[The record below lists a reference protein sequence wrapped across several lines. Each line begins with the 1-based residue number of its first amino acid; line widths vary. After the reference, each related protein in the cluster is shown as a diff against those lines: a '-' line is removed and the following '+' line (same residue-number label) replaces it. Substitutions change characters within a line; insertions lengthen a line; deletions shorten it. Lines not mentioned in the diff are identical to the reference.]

1 MPLMNKHIVVIDDTH
16 SILTFLRISL
26 EALGATFHG
35 AATAAGGIALC
46 EMVNPD
52 LVVLDLGLPDKEGF
66 NILPRIKH
74 LGKRKN
80 VQVIVLTVRKE
91 QGDVEQAAQLGADA
105 YVTKPFVMD
114 DLIAVIYDKL
124 NLPHEAHLSLIKG
137 GRKIDRLHS
146 EESRFVA
153 MADKV

>member
-1 MPLMNKHIVVIDDTH
+1 MPLLNKHIVVIDDTH

-46 EMVNPD
+46 EKVNPD

-74 LGKRKN
+74 IGKRKN
-80 VQVIVLTVRKE
+80 VQVVVLTVRKE
-91 QGDVEQAAQLGADA
+91 QDDIDMAAQLGANA

-114 DLIAVIYDKL
+114 DLVAVIYDKL
-124 NLPHEAHLSLIKG
+124 NIQRDAHLQLVKG
-137 GRKIDRLHS
+137 GKTIDRLVHNDK
-146 EESRFVA
+146 RIAVA
-153 MADKV
+153 DEA